1 MDKKINCVLNRI
13 EKYLEKMEQRDY
25 LSEMLPSHE
34 VMKILSITDDT
45 LCKYDEKG
53 ITKPIWLD
61 SSSRRK
67 YYLRADLNDLIRS
80 RI

>member
-1 MDKKINCVLNRI
+1 MINVLKRI
-13 EKYLEKMEQRDY
+13 EKYLERLEQQD
-25 LSEMLPSHE
+25 LISDLLPSQE

-61 SSSRRK
+61 STSRRK
-67 YYLRADLNDLIRS
+67 YYLRTDLNDLIRS